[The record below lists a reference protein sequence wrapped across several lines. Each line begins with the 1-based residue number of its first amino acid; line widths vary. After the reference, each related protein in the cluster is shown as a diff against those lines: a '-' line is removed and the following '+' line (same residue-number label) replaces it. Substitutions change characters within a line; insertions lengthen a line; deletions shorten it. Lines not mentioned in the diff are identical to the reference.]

1 MGLFDKKYCDFC
13 GNKIGLL
20 GNRKFEDGNMCKD
33 CASKL
38 SPWFDGR
45 RHSTKAELTAQLE
58 SREANRQ
65 AVAAFRTTRSLGKY
79 VKLLIDD
86 DNRKFMVTSASRL
99 SEANPDVFDF
109 GQATGCDLDISESRT
124 ELKQKDAEGK
134 SVSYNPPRYE
144 YSYNFNATLRV
155 DHPYVDDMKFSVS
168 NGYIKTGEHRMTA
181 PAGGMSGGYS
191 GGWNVH
197 TTVTDG
203 VRLNDYYQA
212 MNLGNE
218 IKAAVE
224 DMRRVARGEAPVGT
238 STSAPDAASV
248 PAPGAAAAAA
258 ASAAGAAPAAP
269 VKIVCPHC
277 GAPTFPDAHNC
288 CEYCGSRIS

>member
-144 YSYNFNATLRV
+144 YSYNFNATIRV

-212 MNLGNE
+212 MNLGYE
-218 IKAAVE
+218 ITAAVA

-238 STSAPDAASV
+238 SASAPGAASV
-248 PAPGAAAAAA
+248 PAPGAAPAAA

-277 GAPTFPDAHNC
+277 GAPTFPDANNC

>member
-144 YSYNFNATLRV
+144 YSYNFNATIRV

-181 PAGGMSGGYS
+181 PAGG
-191 GGWNVH
+191 
-197 TTVTDG
+197 
-203 VRLNDYYQA
+203 
-212 MNLGNE
+212 
-218 IKAAVE
+218 I
-224 DMRRVARGEAPVGT
+224 
-238 STSAPDAASV
+238 SV
-248 PAPGAAAAAA
+248 
-258 ASAAGAAPAAP
+258 
-269 VKIVCPHC
+269 
-277 GAPTFPDAHNC
+277 
-288 CEYCGSRIS
+288 